1 MRLTHGLLILLL
13 PIVVL
18 AGSDNEKQIPQKPT
32 NWVPIYGFKHPTSKA
47 FVDSNSVSRK
57 LSESGGDYGSGGIL
71 LVANEPVPVTLAGKI
86 IFAKSIVKHLVV
98 DCKSGLMAP
107 AVDFFFAIELP
118 TRQDKPLGALKYS
131 NLTGVEEIPK
141 SSLIYKTLCPVY
153 I

>member
-1 MRLTHGLLILLL
+1 MKLFLLLLLL

-18 AGSDNEKQIPQKPT
+18 AGSESEKQIPQKPN

-47 FVDSNSVSRK
+47 YVDSNSVTRK
-57 LSESGGDYGSGGIL
+57 LSESGGDYGMGGIL
-71 LVANEPVPVTLAGKI
+71 LVSAEPVPIPLAGKI

-98 DCKSGLMAP
+98 DCKSGMLAP
-107 AVDFFFAIELP
+107 AVDFFFAEAMP
-118 TRQDKPLGALKYS
+118 TRQNKPLGALKY
-131 NLTGVEEIPK
+131 NDLTGVEEISK

>member
-1 MRLTHGLLILLL
+1 VKLFLLFLLL

-18 AGSDNEKQIPQKPT
+18 AGSESEKQIPQKPT

-57 LSESGGDYGSGGIL
+57 LSESGGDYGSGSIL
-71 LVANEPVPVTLAGKI
+71 LISAEPVPIPLAGKI
-86 IFAKSIVKHLVV
+86 IFAKSIVKHLVA
-98 DCKSGLMAP
+98 DCKSGLLAP
-107 AVDFFFAIELP
+107 AVDFFFAIDFP
-118 TRQDKPLGALKYS
+118 TRKDKPLGALKY
-131 NLTGVEEIPK
+131 NDLTGVEEIPK